1 MKRPYHITPEYLSSV
16 FKYDP
21 ETGDLSWRDAHTNRV
36 KAGDV
41 IRAKIGNGYY
51 AVQLDCH
58 RMRVHNVVWAMHYG
72 KFPEG
77 VIDHINGIK
86 TDNRISNLRDVTH
99 SQNAYNVG
107 KQKNNTTGVKG
118 VSRNGSGFKAEISA
132 EKKSHYLGTFSSL
145 DQAAQAYANAAKI
158 LHGKHRSI

>member
-41 IRAKIGNGYY
+41 IRAKIGKGYY

-58 RMRVHNVVWAMHYG
+58 RMRAHNVVWAMHYG

-132 EKKSHYLGTFSSL
+132 EKKSDYLGTFPSL
-145 DQAAQAYANAAKI
+145 DQAAQAYANAVKI
-158 LHGKHRSI
+158 LHGKHGRI